1 MVLSRTTVAVLV
13 AMVAAALGIGLMG
26 AVGSAS
32 PKDNDD
38 DGYNNGDEGGNLTVL
53 AKTREIKVVDLGPQG
68 PTHGD
73 MRVVNAPLYNES
85 GKEKVGRLD
94 VFCAITDP
102 ADEPS
107 EKAHMAQCTV
117 TYTLPGGE
125 ISSQGVEVYPKISGL
140 PTRDVNV
147 NAITGG
153 TGKYVGAE
161 GELSL
166 EPRGTKVI
174 NTFHF
179 ID

>member
-1 MVLSRTTVAVLV
+1 MVLSRTTVAVFLV

-38 DGYNNGDEGGNLTVL
+38 DGYNNGDEGGTLTVL

-102 ADEPS
+102 GQ
-107 EKAHMAQCTV
+107 KTHMAQCTG
-117 TYTLPGGE
+117 TFSLQDGD
-125 ISSQGVEVYPKISGL
+125 ISVQGVVPVPNASTPAAG
-140 PTRDVNV
+140 NV
-147 NAITGG
+147 DAITGG
-153 TGKYVGAE
+153 TGKYAGVR
-161 GELSL
+161 GEHRFQTP
-166 EPRGTKVI
+166 ETKGI
-174 NTFHF
+174 HTFHF